1 MSGTNSVASRRAKG
15 IALGATALVAAVGFV
30 LPAAGSP
37 TGFPDIRRYRPTVS
51 VHQCERAGGWVEAT
65 RQGAAVCR
73 GGLDDGDPV
82 DIT

>member
-1 MSGTNSVASRRAKG
+1 MMSGTNSVAKG
-15 IALGATALVAAVGFV
+15 IALAATALVVGFA

-37 TGFPDIRRYRPTVS
+37 TGVPDIRRFRPTVS

-73 GGLDDGDPV
+73 GGLNDGDPV
-82 DIT
+82 DVT

>member
-1 MSGTNSVASRRAKG
+1 MSGTNSVAKG
-15 IALGATALVAAVGFV
+15 IVLAAAALVVGFA
-30 LPAAGSP
+30 LPAANA
-37 TGFPDIRRYRPTVS
+37 PDIRRFRPTVS

-82 DIT
+82 DVT